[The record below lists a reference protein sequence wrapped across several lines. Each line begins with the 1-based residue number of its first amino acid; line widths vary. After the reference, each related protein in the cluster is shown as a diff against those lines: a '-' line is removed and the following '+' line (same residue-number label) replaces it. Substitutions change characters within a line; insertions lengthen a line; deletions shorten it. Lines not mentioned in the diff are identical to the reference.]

1 MWTTILSLVKA
12 LIHRGHAI
20 GEHAY
25 SESERDTSAPQQQND
40 AERIVSA
47 VEESRDA
54 MLREDR
60 ADRKDDERENR
71 LNRKIAVATLLGVLL
86 YTSVA
91 FLQYCNMQESL
102 KHTKEALRTTERAYV
117 SFGFADG
124 KFMRLFPLEVG
135 KPIMV
140 AVHLQNS
147 GRVPATRV
155 VVNYGISRP
164 IKPGTNQTLQPPSF
178 HHVTS
183 CDPRKDDLSKH
194 PDWIESIIPANAA
207 ETRYLLVPSDSLS
220 TVDIDTIKNL
230 GSEIVV
236 MGFVEYCDGFDKV
249 QCMSFCA
256 SYKNDARKDFVPCL
270 RGIVDYCPVGFGPP
284 EQK

>member
-1 MWTTILSLVKA
+1 MWTTILSRVKA
-12 LIHRGHAI
+12 LIRRGHAI
-20 GEHAY
+20 GEEAY

-47 VEESRDA
+47 VEQSRDA
-54 MLREDR
+54 ILREHRVDR
-60 ADRKDDERENR
+60 TQDERENR
-71 LNRKIAVATLLGVLL
+71 LNRRIAVATLLGVLL

-91 FLQYCNMQESL
+91 FLQYRNMQESL
-102 KHTKEALRTTERAYV
+102 KHTKEALRITERAYV
-117 SFGFADG
+117 SFRFADG

-164 IKPGTNQTLQPPSF
+164 IKPGMNQTLQSPSF

-183 CDPRKDDLSKH
+183 CDPRNDDLSKH
-194 PDWIESIIPANAA
+194 PDWVESIIPANAA
-207 ETRYLLVPSDSLS
+207 ETRYLFVPSDRLS
-220 TVDIDTIKNL
+220 NADIDTIKNL

-236 MGFVEYCDGFDKV
+236 IGFVEYCDGFDKV
-249 QCMSFCA
+249 RCMSFCA
-256 SYKNDARKDFVPCL
+256 GYKNDARKDFVP
-270 RGIVDYCPVGFGPP
+270 
-284 EQK
+284 